1 MQETVQ
7 LLKIFAISTKHQGVS
22 FNTDFLE
29 ANVINI
35 VLLLSGLVYVLKQFL
50 GSILSDRQEKV
61 LFSIQEAEERLEQAS
76 IRLNE
81 SEKQLAQ
88 TQIIIA
94 EIIKEA
100 ETTAKKVHQSI
111 LDQGKL
117 DIDRLTMVSKASI
130 ETAENQIRQQIQQ
143 QIIALAIS
151 RVKIQLK
158 DQINSSMQSKIIN
171 NSIAQLGG

>member
-1 MQETVQ
+1 MQNTVQ
-7 LLKIFAISTKHQGVS
+7 LLKIFVISTNHEGVG
-22 FNTDFLE
+22 FNNNFLE

-35 VLLLSGLVYVLKQFL
+35 ALLLYGLIYVLKQFL
-50 GSILSDRQEKV
+50 GAILSDRQDKV
-61 LFSIQEAEERLEQAS
+61 LLSIQEAEERLEQAN
-76 IRLNE
+76 IRLDE

-100 ETTAKKVHQSI
+100 EITAKKVHKSI
-111 LDQGKL
+111 LDQGKV
-117 DIDRLTMVSKASI
+117 DIDRLTTVSKLSI

-158 DQINSSMQSKIIN
+158 DQINSLMQSKIIN
-171 NSIAQLGG
+171 NSIAKLGG

>member
-7 LLKIFAISTKHQGVS
+7 LLNIFTISTHHQGIS
-22 FNTDFLE
+22 FNTNFLE

-35 VLLLSGLVYVLKQFL
+35 VLLLSGLIYVLKQFL
-50 GSILSDRQEKV
+50 GAILSDRQEKV
-61 LFSIQEAEERLEQAS
+61 LLSIQEAEERLEQAN
-76 IRLNE
+76 IRLHE

-88 TQIIIA
+88 TQVIIA

-100 ETTAKKVHQSI
+100 EITAKKVHQSI

-143 QIIALAIS
+143 QIIALAIN
-151 RVKIQLK
+151 RVKIQLIE
-158 DQINSSMQSKIIN
+158 QMNSSMQSKIIN
-171 NSIAQLGG
+171 NSIAKLGG